1 MMFKRRKKA
10 EDDVIGPSTGWIKW
24 ATKFFR
30 FILYPFIHPLWFFI
44 GLLVIVVALVAI
56 PSYYGV
62 QFGQIPQW
70 YKLQVQKYYH
80 KTETTIKDTIVNPLK
95 DEALKKAKELTG
107 NAVSVKT
114 IERKPSKKEMVEY
127 SNPKMANRKLFERAQ
142 EIPVDVAAT
151 INNANNFSRDNLFR
165 FRRNDTIGLRYLE
178 QPEDVKGVVEVVNAN
193 ELRINGVLMF
203 LYGIYVDALSAE
215 GIAAQRFL
223 QNEVE
228 GKEVVCKIVAYTQDD
243 APTSICVFGNKS
255 LNQQLVDLGYSMD
268 VSLN

>member
-1 MMFKRRKKA
+1 MLGRKKRA
-10 EDDVIGPSTGWIKW
+10 DDDVIGPSTGWIKW

-30 FILYPFIHPLWFFI
+30 FVLYPFIHPLWFVV
-44 GLLVIVVALVAI
+44 GVLIVVVTLVAV

-80 KTETTIKDTIVNPLK
+80 KTETAIADKIVNPLK

-114 IERKPSKKEMVEY
+114 VEKKPSKEEMVDY
-127 SNPKMANRKLFERAQ
+127 SNPRMANRKLFEKAQ

-151 INNANNFSRDNLFR
+151 ISNADNFSRDNLFR
-165 FRRNDTIGLRYLE
+165 FRRNDAIGLRYLE
-178 QPEDVKGVVEVVNAN
+178 QPEDVKGKVEVVNAN
-193 ELRINGVLMF
+193 ELRVNGVLMF
-203 LYGIYVDALSAE
+203 LYGIYVDTLSAE
-215 GIAAQRFL
+215 GIAGQRYL
-223 QNEVE
+223 QNEIG
-228 GKEVVCKIVAYTQDD
+228 GKEIVCKIVAYTQDD

>member
-1 MMFKRRKKA
+1 MMFRRRKKA

-24 ATKFFR
+24 ATRFFR

-44 GLLVIVVALVAI
+44 GLLVVVIALVAI

-70 YKLQVQKYYH
+70 YKSQLQKYYVQ
-80 KTETTIKDTIVNPLK
+80 TETAIANKIVNHLK
-95 DEALKKAKELTG
+95 DEALKRTDELTV
-107 NAVSVKT
+107 NAVNVKT
-114 IERKPSKKEMVEY
+114 AKRTPSKEEMVEY
-127 SNPKMANRKLFERAQ
+127 SNPHMANRKIFEKAQ
-142 EIPVDVAAT
+142 DIPVDVAT
-151 INNANNFSRDNLFR
+151 TVDTLSRDNLFR

-178 QPEDVKGVVEVVNAN
+178 QPEDIKGVVEVVNAN
-193 ELRINGVLMF
+193 ELRVNGILMF
-203 LYGIYVDALSAE
+203 LYGIYVDTLSEE
-215 GIAAQRFL
+215 GVAAQRFL

-228 GKEVVCKIVAYTQDD
+228 GKEVICKIVAYTYDD
-243 APTSICVFGNKS
+243 APTSICVLGYKS